1 MNNIIVALIISF
13 TKLLSLLPRSFFFVS
28 NSKVW
33 NTLSTPLK
41 KRRKIIEANINYCF
55 DDKPEEWRQA
65 VINKTWDE
73 TLLGLYDNN
82 LAWNA
87 GQRINNIKC
96 EIKNEALHNIGKL
109 PWVKRKARTD

>member
-1 MNNIIVALIISF
+1 MNNIIVVLIISF

-55 DDKPEEWRQA
+55 DDKPQEWRQA
-65 VINKTWDE
+65 DFGWAVF
-73 TLLGLYDNN
+73 LLDWKFQNSS
-82 LAWNA
+82 A
-87 GQRINNIKC
+87 
-96 EIKNEALHNIGKL
+96 
-109 PWVKRKARTD
+109 

>member
-41 KRRKIIEANINYCF
+41 KRRKIIEANIALFGEVKNSLR
-55 DDKPEEWRQA
+55 KIISLLNI
-65 VINKTWDE
+65 INQLKFA
-73 TLLGLYDNN
+73 LLVN
-82 LAWNA
+82 
-87 GQRINNIKC
+87 
-96 EIKNEALHNIGKL
+96 
-109 PWVKRKARTD
+109 

>member
-1 MNNIIVALIISF
+1 MNNIIVVLIISF

-55 DDKPEEWRQA
+55 DDKPQEWRQA

-73 TLLGLYDNN
+73 TCLLYTSPSPRDLSTSRMPSS
-82 LAWNA
+82 A
-87 GQRINNIKC
+87 
-96 EIKNEALHNIGKL
+96 
-109 PWVKRKARTD
+109 